1 MEGGRLH
8 FRPLNLK
15 LHEGSESEG
24 RGGERGVRDGHGHG
38 GATAMPLAAESRSR
52 TGCSDVGRLA
62 HWTTSSPPPPPLT
75 VDPCRFRRKTWRKHE

>member
-24 RGGERGVRDGHGHG
+24 RGEGRERC
-38 GATAMPLAAESRSR
+38 ATATATGGDRDASGCRVTISYRLLGRRPARSLDHVVAA
-52 TGCSDVGRLA
+52 A
-62 HWTTSSPPPPPLT
+62 AAA
-75 VDPCRFRRKTWRKHE
+75 VDG